1 MLWFLF
7 SLFSGRILVDGIQ
20 LVLKNKKLIT
30 AAVAALTV
38 AGVVLGNRKWLPGS
52 FDITLAVLFF
62 LWLGNCIKSVHFQK
76 HLYRFVIVTAAIWGG
91 TLMVSL
97 LVRGT
102 YLELAARKYP
112 LFPLC
117 CLTAVAGSLLV
128 VGIGI
133 ILDAY
138 KKLSAPFA
146 WLGRNSMTIYC
157 VHAMDYLLINLWNIS
172 GNGYLNG
179 IVRIVLDVVLS
190 AIIFLFCKRE
200 KIPVVSVA
208 EKNQIEVIR

>member
-1 MLWFLF
+1 M
-7 SLFSGRILVDGIQ
+7 
-20 LVLKNKKLIT
+20 VLKNKKLIT
-30 AAVAALTV
+30 AAVATLTV

-62 LWLGNCIKSVHFQK
+62 LWFGNCIKSVHFQK
-76 HLYRFVIVTAAIWGG
+76 HLYPFVVVTAAIWGG
-91 TLMVSL
+91 TPLISL

-102 YLELAARKYP
+102 NLELAARKYP
-112 LFPLC
+112 MFPLC
-117 CLTAVAGSLLV
+117 YITAVAGSLLV
-128 VGIGI
+128 VGVGI
-133 ILDAY
+133 ILDTH
-138 KKLSAPFA
+138 KILSDPFA

-190 AIIFLFCKRE
+190 AIIFFCSAKE
-200 KIPVVSVA
+200 K
-208 EKNQIEVIR
+208 KYLYFQ